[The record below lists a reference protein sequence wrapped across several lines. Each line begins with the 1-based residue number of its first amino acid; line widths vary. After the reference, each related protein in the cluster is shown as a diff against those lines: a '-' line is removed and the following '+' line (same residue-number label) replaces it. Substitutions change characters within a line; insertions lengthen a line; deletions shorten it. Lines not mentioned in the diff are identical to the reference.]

1 MISSAM
7 LFCCLSASACGPMSY
22 IEPQDHW
29 IFYTGYYVNGEW
41 QDKLD
46 LKFREENVNFWH
58 NYVGRRVPRQT
69 VEEALYN
76 VILLDDKTPNR
87 FFRYLIDH
95 KDTVA
100 LQYWQS
106 LKATDPVYAKELQW
120 RQSAWWYPTVSE
132 HFGDRDDELEA
143 HRMLDLSITKVRA
156 LDESLLRDCPNRE
169 IRHRYVLQLLR
180 KYFYTSDYQ
189 KCVDIWNRYS
199 GQVPASALR
208 TQCLN
213 YYGGA
218 LLRLKRKTE
227 AAIVYAGIG
236 YYNVYLHYDPTILR
250 EIYRQQPNSQVF
262 EFVIQQFVNQYFDNP
277 KQEKASAFNA
287 LADEVVRDGKS
298 RNPALWRS
306 AQAALAYIDHDHAEA
321 LRLLKESESLKGT
334 APVKEN
340 IRMLRLLVNSTRTDN
355 DSLYEAT
362 LYPDLKWL
370 TDHINADLRKADS
383 ETNSNTY
390 WSWYWYGLYGEEA
403 WYSNLPLHRV
413 KVLRRVIFLGT
424 VPHFERVGE
433 GYKSLAYLNLYN
445 EVFCTD
451 KERRAISRQEKNPER
466 FKYFYNQDYST
477 EIFDYLNNT
486 KVENMIQ
493 YAEFLRSGGTTP
505 MEKYLIRNSYR
516 DLNYFYDLIGTKYMR
531 EEKFVLA
538 LEYLQKVSVS
548 FQKKQNISEYID
560 STRNPFAEYWI
571 TKKEKKGDYG
581 LSFDPVAEYAKAP
594 GKVRFCQLML
604 RLRKQSLAAGT
615 AKERANAA
623 YAYAVGLYQSSLGYA
638 WALSKYYSS
647 DCDLAD
653 YWLADLPDYW
663 RSSSYSDN
671 SFSQRRTNAWLDKAM
686 KYGKDNDFT
695 IKCKILHSKYR
706 DKMRE
711 TVKIN
716 CGDYSYKSRVFNT
729 EVRRSFCDLA
739 IDYEVVGATDN

>member
-1 MISSAM
+1 MKLRLFLISSAL
-7 LFCCLSASACGPMSY
+7 LFCCLSVSACGPMSY

-29 IFYTGYYVNGEW
+29 IFYTGYYVDGEW
-41 QDKLD
+41 QGKLD
-46 LKFREENVNFWH
+46 QRFREENVNFWH
-58 NYVGRRVPRQT
+58 NYVGKRVPRQT

-87 FFRYLIDH
+87 FFRYLIDQ
-95 KDTVA
+95 KDTIA

-120 RQSAWWYPTVSE
+120 RQSAWWYPTASE
-132 HFGDRDDELEA
+132 RFDDRDDELEE
-143 HRMLDLSITKVRA
+143 HRMLDLSITKVRE
-156 LDESLLRDCPNRE
+156 LDENLLRDCPNQE

-180 KYFYTSDYQ
+180 KHFYTSDYQ
-189 KCVDIWNRYS
+189 KCVDIWNRYG

-218 LLRLKRKTE
+218 LLRLERKTE

-236 YYNVYLHYDPTILR
+236 YYNVYLHYDPAILR
-250 EIYRQQPNSQVF
+250 GIYQQQPNSQVF

-277 KQEKASAFNA
+277 KKEKARAFNA

-321 LRLLKESESLKGT
+321 LRLLKESESLKGS

-370 TDHINADLRKADS
+370 TDHINADLRKASSVNEWD
-383 ETNSNTY
+383 TY

-403 WYSNLPLHRV
+403 WFSNLPLHRV
-413 KVLRRVIFLGT
+413 KVLRRVIFLGA

-451 KERRAISRQEKNPER
+451 KERRNISRQEKNPER
-466 FKYFYNQDYST
+466 IKNLYNYDYST

-486 KVENMIQ
+486 KVENLIQ

-505 MEKYLIRNSYR
+505 MEKYLIRNNYR

-531 EEKFVLA
+531 EEKFALA
-538 LEYLQKVSVS
+538 LDYLQKVSVT
-548 FQKKQNISEYID
+548 FQKKQNISKYID
-560 STRNPFAEYWI
+560 TTRNPFAEYWI
-571 TKKEKKGDYG
+571 TRKEKKGDYG

-604 RLRKQSLAAGT
+604 RLRKQSFAAGT
-615 AKERANAA
+615 AQERANAA

-647 DCDLAD
+647 DCELAD

-671 SFSQRRTNAWLDKAM
+671 SPSQRRTNAWLDKAM
-686 KYGKDNDFT
+686 KHGKDNDFT
-695 IKCKILHSKYR
+695 MKCKILHSKHR

-716 CGDYSYKSRVFNT
+716 WGSYSYEKKVFNT

-739 IDYEVVGATDN
+739 IDY

>member
-1 MISSAM
+1 MKLKLFLISSAWF
-7 LFCCLSASACGPMSY
+7 FCWLSASACVPLSY

-29 IFYTGYYVNGEW
+29 IFYTGYYVDGEW
-41 QDKLD
+41 QGKLD

-58 NYVGRRVPRQT
+58 SYVGRNVPHQT
-69 VEEALYN
+69 VEAALYD
-76 VILLDDKTPNR
+76 VILLDNNTQNR

-106 LKATDPVYAKELQW
+106 LKATDPAYAKELQW
-120 RQSAWWYPTVSE
+120 RQSAWWYPTAPE
-132 HFGDRDDELEA
+132 RFDDRDDELEA
-143 HRMLDLSITKVRA
+143 HRVLDLSITKVRE

-169 IRHRYVLQLLR
+169 ISHRYVLQLLR

-189 KCVDIWNRYS
+189 KCVDVWNRYG
-199 GQVPASALR
+199 GQIPASALR

-218 LLRLKRKTE
+218 LLRLERKTE
-227 AAIVYAGIG
+227 AATVYAGIG
-236 YYNVYLHYDPTILR
+236 YYNVYLHYDPAVLR
-250 EIYRQQPNSQVF
+250 GIYQQQPNSHVF

-277 KQEKASAFNA
+277 KREKAVAFNA
-287 LADEVVRDGKS
+287 LADEVVRDGKN

-321 LRLLKESESLKGT
+321 LRLLKEAESLKGT

-340 IRMLRLLVNSTRTDN
+340 IRMLRLLINSTRTDN

-370 TDHINADLRKADS
+370 TDNINADLRKA
-383 ETNSNTY
+383 NSGTYSSMYWDWY
-390 WSWYWYGLYGEEA
+390 WSGLYGEEA
-403 WYSNLPLHRV
+403 WFSNLPLHRV
-413 KVLRRVIFLGT
+413 KVLRRVIFLGA
-424 VPHFERVGE
+424 VPHFERVGD
-433 GYKSLAYLNLYN
+433 GYKCLAYLNLYN
-445 EVFCTD
+445 EVFCTE
-451 KERRAISRQEKNPER
+451 KERRAASRQGKN
-466 FKYFYNQDYST
+466 FKHCDYFYNYDYST

-486 KVENMIQ
+486 KIENMIR
-493 YAEFLRSGGTTP
+493 YVEFLRSGGSTP

-531 EEKFVLA
+531 EEKFALA
-538 LEYLQKVSVS
+538 LDYLKKVTAD
-548 FQKKQNISEYID
+548 FQKTQNISKYIG
-560 STRNPFAEYWI
+560 SSRNPFAEYWI

-581 LSFDPVAEYAKAP
+581 LEFDPVAEYAKEP

-604 RLRKQSLAAGT
+604 RLRKQSIAAGT

-653 YWLADLPDYW
+653 YWLSDLPDYW
-663 RSSSYSDN
+663 RSSSYSEN
-671 SFSQRRTNAWLDKAM
+671 SPAQRRTNVWLDKAM
-686 KYGKDNDFT
+686 KYGKDSDFT
-695 IKCKILHSKYR
+695 MKCKILHSKYR

-711 TVKIN
+711 TVKID
-716 CGDYSYKSRVFNT
+716 CGSYSYEEKLFNM
-729 EVRRSFCDLA
+729 EVRQTFCDVA
-739 IDYEVVGATDN
+739 YDYRK

>member
-1 MISSAM
+1 
-7 LFCCLSASACGPMSY
+7 
-22 IEPQDHW
+22 
-29 IFYTGYYVNGEW
+29 
-41 QDKLD
+41 
-46 LKFREENVNFWH
+46 
-58 NYVGRRVPRQT
+58 
-69 VEEALYN
+69 
-76 VILLDDKTPNR
+76 
-87 FFRYLIDH
+87 
-95 KDTVA
+95 
-100 LQYWQS
+100 
-106 LKATDPVYAKELQW
+106 
-120 RQSAWWYPTVSE
+120 
-132 HFGDRDDELEA
+132 
-143 HRMLDLSITKVRA
+143 
-156 LDESLLRDCPNRE
+156 
-169 IRHRYVLQLLR
+169 
-180 KYFYTSDYQ
+180 
-189 KCVDIWNRYS
+189 
-199 GQVPASALR
+199 
-208 TQCLN
+208 
-213 YYGGA
+213 
-218 LLRLKRKTE
+218 
-227 AAIVYAGIG
+227 
-236 YYNVYLHYDPTILR
+236 
-250 EIYRQQPNSQVF
+250 
-262 EFVIQQFVNQYFDNP
+262 
-277 KQEKASAFNA
+277 
-287 LADEVVRDGKS
+287 
-298 RNPALWRS
+298 
-306 AQAALAYIDHDHAEA
+306 
-321 LRLLKESESLKGT
+321 
-334 APVKEN
+334 
-340 IRMLRLLVNSTRTDN
+340 
-355 DSLYEAT
+355 
-362 LYPDLKWL
+362 
-370 TDHINADLRKADS
+370 
-383 ETNSNTY
+383 
-390 WSWYWYGLYGEEA
+390 
-403 WYSNLPLHRV
+403 
-413 KVLRRVIFLGT
+413 
-424 VPHFERVGE
+424 
-433 GYKSLAYLNLYN
+433 
-445 EVFCTD
+445 
-451 KERRAISRQEKNPER
+451 
-466 FKYFYNQDYST
+466 
-477 EIFDYLNNT
+477 
-486 KVENMIQ
+486 MIQ